1 MPRDAA
7 FFFALSWY
15 LRSVARAFFGIIRSN
30 GFLPANLSYNG
41 GKMILADS
49 LVQGFLGSNFMGQ
62 ALVVVQLI
70 GSIVMVA
77 VIIGKTKE
85 LSFVSM
91 ATRRF
96 MRDFSTGR
104 DVLDYYLQRR
114 PSGGTGI
121 EGIYKETCERLLK
134 LLTPDVRSLLVG
146 RQTDGDGAA
155 ALTAREIELVRGTC
169 EHVLDEEE
177 IRVENGMGV
186 IATVV
191 ALEPMLGLLGTVW
204 GVLDAFA
211 EMGSAGSANLATI
224 APSISAALVTTVV
237 GLLVAIPGVVAFNRM
252 NSTIRNI
259 TSEMEGFA
267 DELIGRIACEFQGR
281 GA

>member
-1 MPRDAA
+1 
-7 FFFALSWY
+7 
-15 LRSVARAFFGIIRSN
+15 
-30 GFLPANLSYNG
+30 
-41 GKMILADS
+41 MILADS
-49 LVQGFLGSNFMGQ
+49 LINGFLSSNLMGQ
-62 ALVVVQLI
+62 SLVVVQLM
-70 GSIVMVA
+70 GSVVMFA
-77 VIIGKTKE
+77 TIIGKARE
-85 LSFVSM
+85 LGFIAI

-96 MRDFSTGR
+96 LRDFSTCR
-104 DVLDYYLQRR
+104 DVLEYYLQRR
-114 PSGGTGI
+114 PATASGL

-134 LLTPDVRSLLVG
+134 LLAPDVRSLLVG
-146 RQTDGDGAA
+146 RNTDGDGAA

-177 IRVENGMGV
+177 IRVEHGMGI

-224 APSISAALVTTVV
+224 APSISSALVTTVV
-237 GLLVAIPGVVAFNRM
+237 GLLIAIPGVIAFNRM
-252 NSTIRNI
+252 NATIRNI
-259 TSEMEGFA
+259 TPDTEGFV
-267 DELIGRIACEFQGR
+267 DELIGRTACEVQGR